1 MRFIREVPA
10 WTQGLLR
17 SPQDTLRPKLPRL
30 LPRPFRRGEGW
41 GEGLLGVVYPAVLAV
56 SSLGESKFAPA
67 TARARV
73 PAPGLAAMRDFHAW
87 PGITGSA
94 FFILHSTFCLRPPGG
109 ALQQAR
115 RYGGGMGAVWG
126 RCGVGLGAPPCG
138 SRNYQIMRNLLG
150 RLSLLPHSQ
159 LSSLSP
165 CSDFPGRPFPGGN
178 ITFSRPLS
186 ESAHGVVNEA

>member
-67 TARARV
+67 TARTRV

-87 PGITGSA
+87 PGITDSA
-94 FFILHSTFCLRPPGG
+94 FCIFHSTFFLRPPGG

-115 RYGGGMGAVWG
+115 RYGGGAVLVWG
-126 RCGVGLGAPPCG
+126 H
-138 SRNYQIMRNLLG
+138 
-150 RLSLLPHSQ
+150 PHA
-159 LSSLSP
+159 
-165 CSDFPGRPFPGGN
+165 G
-178 ITFSRPLS
+178 
-186 ESAHGVVNEA
+186 HGTIR